1 MNCFR
6 PRGTIPYRPTGVTN
20 ANGMPDMKHTH
31 KNYYTYVWLV
41 CLVMILNYINRCD
54 STAVSGLV

>member
-20 ANGMPDMKHTH
+20 ANGMPDMKHTQKLLH
-31 KNYYTYVWLV
+31 VRMARVFGNDIKSY
-41 CLVMILNYINRCD
+41 
-54 STAVSGLV
+54 